1 MDRGVLRENGDAALA
16 LELVA
21 VHRALGDALVRAERA
36 ALVQHR
42 VDERGL
48 AVIDVGDD
56 GDVAAIRVGDRGRI
70 SRRRHPISIVAV
82 SSQLQLSVA
91 LLLLHRSVPELTLKL
106 MFKRQTTG
114 SVVCSSC
121 GSLVGVRDEKC
132 YNCGRRNPGLWG
144 FAPLLRSLGND
155 LGFVQLVIW
164 GCGALYVISLLLSRN
179 AMRMGGGL
187 FGFLAPDL
195 AVLFLLGAS
204 GGRPVFE
211 FGWWWTVFS
220 ASWLHGSLLH
230 IIFNMMWVRDLGP
243 VVADMF
249 GAGRMVIIY
258 TVAGA
263 SGFLLS
269 SFAYAFLPHLPF
281 LSGAGVTVGASASVF
296 GFLGALVYYGRRTG
310 SSLTRSEAIRYALIL
325 GFFGF
330 IMRGVDNFAHAGG
343 FFGGY
348 LAARLLDP
356 LKPERIDHIVIAL
369 ICIAAAFLSI
379 AASVVTVLP
388 ILTSQ

>member
-1 MDRGVLRENGDAALA
+1 
-16 LELVA
+16 
-21 VHRALGDALVRAERA
+21 
-36 ALVQHR
+36 
-42 VDERGL
+42 
-48 AVIDVGDD
+48 
-56 GDVAAIRVGDRGRI
+56 
-70 SRRRHPISIVAV
+70 
-82 SSQLQLSVA
+82 
-91 LLLLHRSVPELTLKL
+91 
-106 MFKRQTTG
+106 
-114 SVVCSSC
+114 
-121 GSLVGVRDEKC
+121 
-132 YNCGRRNPGLWG
+132 
-144 FAPLLRSLGND
+144 
-155 LGFVQLVIW
+155 
-164 GCGALYVISLLLSRN
+164 
-179 AMRMGGGL
+179 MGGGL

-195 AVLFLLGAS
+195 IVLYLLGAS

-243 VVADMF
+243 VVANMF

-330 IMRGVDNFAHAGG
+330 VMRGVDNFAHAGG

-348 LAARLLDP
+348 LAARVLDP
-356 LKPERIDHIVIAL
+356 LKPERDRSHRDCAHLHRRGVCVHPRVGRHGSADHYFAVVLTFAVTKNEERKTNRVKQKASLRCRPAL
-369 ICIAAAFLSI
+369 PSTYFLLSTSAISAAPPART
-379 AASVVTVLP
+379 AGTRTR
-388 ILTSQ
+388 TSSR